1 MSDRIGAVDFS
12 RGMLVLFMVVYHSLN
27 YLGHESFPHY
37 YLLFVPPS
45 FILIAGFIITRV
57 YVPRHGLDSPAIVSR
72 LALRSVKLVALF
84 TLLNVGAVLAFPGR
98 AGGGPWPSSVVG
110 GWFDIYVIGGSRSA
124 VFEVLLPIGYLL
136 FLSIPVL
143 QLQSRVPSATAGV
156 TVATV
161 AICVAAEQYG
171 YPVYNLYM
179 VGAGLLGM
187 AIGFVPDTG
196 LKAAVGRWGMPA
208 ALYAFYWL
216 SFMLL
221 GDRYG
226 VQLLATLAS
235 VTLLYAAGSRVDPRR
250 WLPEQT
256 LLLGRYS
263 LMAYIVQIFY
273 LQLFKRS
280 PLYGEFEAP
289 GAVVVIVS
297 TAILTWGTVLMVDRA
312 RQRNTLV
319 DRAYRLI
326 FA

>member
-1 MSDRIGAVDFS
+1 MI
-12 RGMLVLFMVVYHSLN
+12 
-27 YLGHESFPHY
+27 
-37 YLLFVPPS
+37 
-45 FILIAGFIITRV
+45 
-57 YVPRHGLDSPAIVSR
+57 
-72 LALRSVKLVALF
+72 
-84 TLLNVGAVLAFPGR
+84 
-98 AGGGPWPSSVVG
+98 
-110 GWFDIYVIGGSRSA
+110 
-124 VFEVLLPIGYLL
+124 
-136 FLSIPVL
+136 
-143 QLQSRVPSATAGV
+143 
-156 TVATV
+156 
-161 AICVAAEQYG
+161 
-171 YPVYNLYM
+171 
-179 VGAGLLGM
+179 GAGLVGM

-196 LKAAVGRWGMPA
+196 LKAASADGACRRPLCVSTGFLSAARGPLRGPA
-208 ALYAFYWL
+208 ARDACL
-216 SFMLL
+216 
-221 GDRYG
+221 R
-226 VQLLATLAS
+226 
-235 VTLLYAAGSRVDPRR
+235 TLLYAAGSRVDPRR